1 MMERERRTRQHGA
14 EADDRSFLGKY
25 AMIAQ
30 ILRMRY
36 GLARCSTFRCFS
48 TADSPVG
55 VTQSSDEFDEFVD
68 TIGQDVADTNKSLT
82 FSSMLRRSKM
92 LQLGDFNGRLVTG
105 RIVQRVQDD
114 LYIDFGM
121 KFNAVC
127 KVPAVNSD
135 AYREGSSVL
144 LRLHDPELS
153 ERFLGSKHDLT
164 LLEADATLVRLL
176 RTSGKAGGGG
186 PKKSQRTSVSTEDAD
201 ETFAHT
207 SSVPSAE
214 QPQS

>member
-1 MMERERRTRQHGA
+1 
-14 EADDRSFLGKY
+14 
-25 AMIAQ
+25 
-30 ILRMRY
+30 
-36 GLARCSTFRCFS
+36 
-48 TADSPVG
+48 
-55 VTQSSDEFDEFVD
+55 
-68 TIGQDVADTNKSLT
+68 
-82 FSSMLRRSKM
+82 MLRRSKV
-92 LQLGDFNGRLVTG
+92 LQLGDFKGRLVTG

-164 LLEADATLVRLL
+164 LLEVNATLVRLL
-176 RTSGKAGGGG
+176 RSSDKAGTLNPLYCIRTTKTMEKLSTDKVDVKGKRVLIRVDFNVPQKDG
-186 PKKSQRTSVSTEDAD
+186 KITNNQRIVAALPTIKVLY
-201 ETFAHT
+201 FFNN
-207 SSVPSAE
+207 
-214 QPQS
+214 